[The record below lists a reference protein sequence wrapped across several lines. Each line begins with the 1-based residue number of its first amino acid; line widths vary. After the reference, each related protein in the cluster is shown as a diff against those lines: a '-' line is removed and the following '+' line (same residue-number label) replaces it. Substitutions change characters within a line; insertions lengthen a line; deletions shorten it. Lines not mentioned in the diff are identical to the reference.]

1 MSSRRKLPAF
11 IPAQR
16 LAQGAFLSSAEA
28 DIAGY
33 RGSAYRLPPGQ
44 FQRNFAAELRVPAKA
59 YFEDLYSIAWHQHV
73 AHGLSSQAACINF
86 MMPLATRPDW
96 LSKLVAVALDIPPP
110 KMLPVEPGP
119 DATSWYVG
127 FEWIGKA
134 DYLKEWPAGK
144 PTTRGANATSTDAI
158 VRFEHEGRIETL
170 LIEWKYS
177 ESYGSPVDAKGL
189 EKRRARYQHL
199 AFAPDGPLRTDLGLT
214 LDNFFWEP
222 FYQML
227 RQLMLARRMEES
239 GEDGTTR
246 VRVLH
251 LSPAGNRDL
260 HKVTSPNL
268 RELGGIPHIDA
279 FTAFQACLAPMA
291 DGVPRFIPRNIDQ
304 VFAPILHV
312 AADEPW
318 ARYLIDRYTFATQS
332 S

>member
-1 MSSRRKLPAF
+1 MGARGRQPAF

-16 LAQGAFLSSAEA
+16 VAQGAFLSSAEA

-33 RGSAYRLPPGQ
+33 RGSAYRLPPDR
-44 FQRNFAAELRVPAKA
+44 FERNFAPELRAKA
-59 YFEDLYSIAWHQHV
+59 KTYFEDLYSIAWHQHV

-96 LSKLVAVALDIPPP
+96 LSRLVGEALTIPPP
-110 KMLPVEPGP
+110 TMLPVEPGP
-119 DATSWYVG
+119 GDTPWYVG

-134 DYLKEWPAGK
+134 DYLNEWPVGK
-144 PTTRGANATSTDAI
+144 PATRGANATSTDAI

-177 ESYGSPVDAKGL
+177 ESYGTPVDAKGL
-189 EKRRARYQHL
+189 EKRRTRYRHL

-214 LDNFFWEP
+214 LDDFFWEP

-227 RQLMLARRMEES
+227 RQLMLARRMEAA

-246 VRVLH
+246 VRLLH

-260 HKVTSPNL
+260 HKVTSPRL
-268 RELGGIPHIDA
+268 RDIGGVAQIDA
-279 FTAFQACLAPMA
+279 FTAFQACLAPVA
-291 DGVPRFIPRNIDQ
+291 DGVPRFIPRTIDQ
-304 VFAPILHV
+304 VFAPILRQ

-318 ARYLIDRYTFATQS
+318 ARYLIDRYPFATQS
-332 S
+332 G